1 MSEKVQQASE
11 VAPDG
16 DTYTLEVHVRHLLA
30 EIYNK
35 AVEAVQN
42 EAESEE
48 WDDWEYEQDSDSE
61 EAEEYKDEKP
71 LPQIESQMVDGLD
84 DIDGEEETGQQIVNE
99 KAPIAPALSIDE
111 GVAELLYKVK
121 EDSQQLNRSM
131 GTNQS
136 ERSGSTFSLPGNWP
150 QQDQVLSRGYESSS
164 MQN

>member
-16 DTYTLEVHVRHLLA
+16 DTYTLEVHVRSLLA

-35 AVEAVQN
+35 AVEAEQN

-48 WDDWEYEQDSDSE
+48 WDDWEYEQDSDSDA
-61 EAEEYKDEKP
+61 AEEYKDEKP

-84 DIDGEEETGQQIVNE
+84 DIDGEEETGQQIVNA
-99 KAPIAPALSIDE
+99 KAPIVPALSIDE
-111 GVAELLYKVK
+111 GVAELLYKGK